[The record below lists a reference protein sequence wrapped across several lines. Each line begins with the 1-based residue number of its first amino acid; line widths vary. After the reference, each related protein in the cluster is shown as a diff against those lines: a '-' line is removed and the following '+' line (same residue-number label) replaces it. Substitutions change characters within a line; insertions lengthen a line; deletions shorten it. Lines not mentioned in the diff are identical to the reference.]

1 MYLQKC
7 GERDVEIQADSTEVT
22 LACLDVKDAFLM
34 VPQDKPVKIKVGQEE
49 FLVKRNLPGQRM
61 GAKNWYLFLRD
72 FMEME
77 LQCKFC
83 IEQPCLAKGPHGVFM
98 LHVDD
103 IRFCGHAAWWKD
115 VVVPEF
121 QKRFTISWDELGG
134 VGSSI
139 LFLKR
144 KILKTEKGLA
154 LIPGTNAD
162 KVVKTYEQHFGRVR
176 AQTVPCDQSMQTED
190 LTDELSA
197 RDSFAYRSVVG
208 VCLYLARDR
217 PDLLFPV
224 KELSGFMSRPTH
236 GALQKLKKLIGYL
249 KGTADYCVVLEPP
262 VPGQGKWRSTE
273 KFWVLESFTDADWSS
288 NQKHRRSTSCGI
300 HLVCG
305 AFAYGSSRTQKVVSL
320 SSCESELHAMVST
333 LCDGI
338 FLRRCLEFITG
349 ATIEHYLF
357 TDSSSAKQLASR
369 QGVGKVKH
377 IAGKLLWVQ
386 DAVLH
391 KQVALIQVPTL
402 WNLSDIGTK
411 PLGAK
416 RLRLLLHELGVST
429 EEGNCIVGQAEYE
442 EQSSKHGGGREVAVL
457 AKNIARVLVMMGLGP
472 MPGTA
477 MKVGEDDGQCSSLR
491 SRIGVS
497 LQYGNSRWFSHL
509 GSYGDAAVGR
519 YASASFAGATES
531 T

>member
-1 MYLQKC
+1 
-7 GERDVEIQADSTEVT
+7 
-22 LACLDVKDAFLM
+22 
-34 VPQDKPVKIKVGQEE
+34 
-49 FLVKRNLPGQRM
+49 
-61 GAKNWYLFLRD
+61 
-72 FMEME
+72 
-77 LQCKFC
+77 
-83 IEQPCLAKGPHGVFM
+83 M

-103 IRFCGHAAWWKD
+103 ILFCGHAAWWKD

-121 QKRFTISWDELGG
+121 QKRFTISWDELAG

-139 LFLKR
+139 SFLKR

-154 LIPGTNAD
+154 LIPGTNAE
-162 KVVKTYEQHFGRVR
+162 KEHLEESELKQCPVTSQCRQR
-176 AQTVPCDQSMQTED
+176 D

-273 KFWVLESFTDADWSS
+273 RFWVLESFTDADWSS
-288 NQKHRRSTSCGI
+288 NQRHRRSTSCGI

-320 SSCESELHAMVST
+320 TSCESELHAMVST

-349 ATIEHYLF
+349 AVIEHYLF

-416 RLRLLLHELGVST
+416 RLRLLLHELGVSM

-472 MPGTA
+472 MPGAA
-477 MKVGEDDGQCSSLR
+477 MEVENDGQCSLAEVMAMKR
-491 SRIGVS
+491 FG
-497 LQYGNSRWFSHL
+497 
-509 GSYGDAAVGR
+509 
-519 YASASFAGATES
+519 
-531 T
+531 